1 MELNIFLWLMPLWY
15 GYKTMSIMKTAYLI
29 LTVLLFGG
37 PLQAGPLWEQLT
49 TKFKHHHINPNLQ
62 GLLLVDA
69 QGNILEHHQDQAPL
83 PAASVTKL
91 ATTLAALDYWG
102 VDHQFMTRIYA
113 NGPVV
118 QGVLQGNLYL
128 QGGADPLF
136 LREDAQRLGQR
147 LQQVGIERVAGDL
160 VVVGPFWMSFN
171 TNPLASARAFRIRAS
186 LRITGAVRQG
196 EALPSALREALVEY
210 PSLPLWKI
218 TKRMNAY
225 STNSLAVMLGA
236 VVGGPVLLNQQLR
249 STYHLLPMGLQVQV
263 PSGLGRENKIS
274 PQTVLALIDGLSN
287 RMGESGRTLGDV
299 MAVKGRDPGTL
310 KHRAMPTGVI
320 AKTGTLNGVSCLA
333 GVIETSQGPFRFVM
347 LNQGPVHLLR
357 NIQDWFLQG
366 VQRTYGPPTLDPW
379 VSDGFFD
386 ERTLQQ

>member
-1 MELNIFLWLMPLWY
+1 MRLWY
-15 GYKTMSIMKTAYLI
+15 GCKAVEIMKANYLS
-29 LTVLLFGG
+29 LLALSALLMGG
-37 PLQAGPLWEQLT
+37 PVQAGPLWEQLA
-49 TKFKHHHINPNLQ
+49 TKFKQHQINPNLQ

-113 NGPVV
+113 DGPVV

-147 LQQVGIERVAGDL
+147 VQQLGIQRVMGDL
-160 VVVGPFWMSFN
+160 VVIGPFWMSFN
-171 TNPLASARAFRIRAS
+171 TNPLASARAFRFRAN
-186 LRITGAVRQG
+186 LRITGVVRQE
-196 EALPSALREALVEY
+196 EALPFDLGPAMVEY

-225 STNSLAVMLGA
+225 STNPLAVMLGT

-249 STYHLLPMGLQVQV
+249 STYNLLPTGLQVRV

-274 PQTVLALIDGLSN
+274 PQAVLALIDGLSN

-299 MAVKGRDPGTL
+299 MAVKGPDPGTL
-310 KHRAMPTGVI
+310 KHRAMPAGVI

-333 GVIETSQGPFRFVM
+333 GVIETSQGPLRFVM

-357 NIQDWFLQG
+357 NLQDWFLQG
-366 VQRTYGPPTLDPW
+366 VQRTYGPPALDPF
-379 VSDGFFD
+379 VSDGFLD